1 MCYSPNF
8 VATYNTILESGDIE
22 NNPGPGFDR
31 QSCKK
36 RNATTKKS
44 TSKKALFTKCPICNK
59 GVGNNRKRLSCI
71 YCLELT
77 HVTCSNL
84 TTEKKNKITSG
95 TPTIWTCTSCLFNE
109 LPFKNCRTT
118 SETSESFQPKN
129 LYEQYQI
136 SEQFQHIISFF
147 KLMYLKTRSLISSFP
162 EFTAFV
168 NNYSSNMYTLSET
181 WLRSNTQQI
190 DYLKIPGLQ
199 LLNPCSTNVPFTDK
213 PGSWFLLAK
222 CLKYTCGKVTF

>member
-84 TTEKKNKITSG
+84 TTEKKNKITSA
-95 TPTIWTCTSCLFNE
+95 TPTIGHVLVVYLTNY
-109 LPFKNCRTT
+109 R
-118 SETSESFQPKN
+118 
-129 LYEQYQI
+129 
-136 SEQFQHIISFF
+136 
-147 KLMYLKTRSLISSFP
+147 LKTV
-162 EFTAFV
+162 A
-168 NNYSSNMYTLSET
+168 
-181 WLRSNTQQI
+181 
-190 DYLKIPGLQ
+190 Q
-199 LLNPCSTNVPFTDK
+199 LLKPPNHSSQRTYTNST
-213 PGSWFLLAK
+213 
-222 CLKYTCGKVTF
+222 KYLNSFSILYPS